1 VGKVTYDISMS
12 LDGFVSGA
20 NVRLEAGLGD
30 GGERLHDWGFN
41 SSDPRNREIVAGWV
55 NTGAII
61 TGRKTYDL
69 SIQYW
74 GADGPIQSTRVPVIV
89 LSHSVPTDVPA
100 GGVYTFVDSVEAAF
114 EKAQQA
120 AGDKDIGVQG
130 PATARQL
137 IQRGFV
143 DEIFVHLVPVL
154 FGSGVRLFE
163 APDSEPVPLETVA
176 VIETAEAIH
185 LRFRVVK

>member
-1 VGKVTYDISMS
+1 MGKVVYDISMS
-12 LDGFVSGA
+12 LDGFVAGA
-20 NVRLEAGLGD
+20 NVSLEAGLGE
-30 GGERLHDWGFN
+30 GGERLHEWGFN
-41 SSDPRNREIVAGWV
+41 STDPRNRAIVEGWV

-89 LSHSVPTDVPA
+89 LSHSVPKEVPA

-114 EKAQQA
+114 EQAKQA

-130 PATARQL
+130 PTTAQQL
-137 IQRGFV
+137 IQRGLV
-143 DEIFVHLVPVL
+143 DEIFIHLIPVL

-163 APDSEPVPLETVA
+163 QPDSEHVPLETVE